1 MEQQQTVSMSPCD
14 PKVPHSKEMN
24 EAPPLDIGVSV
35 QKGRHRKLAHTT
47 RAILVQVSEIGS
59 SEPNGQS
66 MRDN

>member
-1 MEQQQTVSMSPCD
+1 MALRCLTLLKFSLQ
-14 PKVPHSKEMN
+14 KREMN

-66 MRDN
+66 MRDH